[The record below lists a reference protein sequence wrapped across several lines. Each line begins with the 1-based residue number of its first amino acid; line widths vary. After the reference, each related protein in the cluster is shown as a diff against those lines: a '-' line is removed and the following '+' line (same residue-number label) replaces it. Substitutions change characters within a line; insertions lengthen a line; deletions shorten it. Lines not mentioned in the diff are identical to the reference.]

1 MNETRNVELDIA
13 LLAAAENAA
22 ANAYGPYS
30 KLRVGAAIRS
40 RAGSIYTGCNI
51 ENPSFSA
58 TICAER
64 CALAAM
70 VAAEGPGAMIEAIAV
85 WCDRENPCYPCGVCR
100 QALLPFYDDE
110 TQLIVEDG
118 GEAKDMQLSSLLPF
132 AFKGW

>member
-1 MNETRNVELDIA
+1 MNETRNAELVIA
-13 LLAAAENAA
+13 LLAKAKEAAV
-22 ANAYGPYS
+22 NAYSPYS
-30 KLRVGAAIRS
+30 RLRVGAAIRS
-40 RAGSIYTGCNI
+40 RAGNIYKGCNI

-70 VAAEGPGAMIEAIAV
+70 VAAEGPGAKIAAIAIR
-85 WCDRENPCYPCGVCR
+85 CDAENPCYPCGVCR
-100 QALLPFYDDE
+100 QALLPFFDDE

-118 GEAKDMQLSSLLPF
+118 GEVKVMQLTSLLPF